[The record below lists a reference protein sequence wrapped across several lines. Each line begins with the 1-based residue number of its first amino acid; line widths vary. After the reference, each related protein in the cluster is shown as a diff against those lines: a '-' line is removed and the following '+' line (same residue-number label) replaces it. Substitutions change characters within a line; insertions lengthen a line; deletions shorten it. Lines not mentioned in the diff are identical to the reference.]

1 MTKKTTKTN
10 SKALIGKLDDLLNQV
25 LQDKVDA
32 EQAIEDSDQKL
43 RDYMFKFT
51 KDMAIKYG
59 EVILKYLYLTGKYD
73 YSDCIQDITL
83 SSGAGAYLFL
93 KVHADEHEVLT
104 TIYSKQKWH
113 NDGDTKLMEV
123 HYSKKFKSITYW
135 ENKGNEEFR
144 EKLAYTVNFI
154 KSGQYEKNLG
164 ANIVKECK
172 EILQKNDAKRNIAAA
187 NNQI

>member
-43 RDYMFKFT
+43 RNYMFKFT

-59 EVILKYLYLTGKYD
+59 DVILKYLYLTGKYD
-73 YSDCIQDITL
+73 YSDCIQNISL
-83 SSGAGAYLFL
+83 ASGAGAYLYL
-93 KVHADEHEVLT
+93 KVHVDEHEVLT
-104 TIYSKQKWH
+104 TIYWH
-113 NDGDTKLMEV
+113 KYEDTKLMEV
-123 HYSKKFKSITYW
+123 HYNKKFQSLSYW
-135 ENKGNEEFR
+135 EDKSNEVFR

-172 EILQKNDAKRNIAAA
+172 EIIQKNDAKRNIAAA

>member
-1 MTKKTTKTN
+1 MTKKTTKNN

-43 RDYMFKFT
+43 RNYMFNFT
-51 KDMAIKYG
+51 RDMAIKYG
-59 EVILKYLYLTGKYD
+59 DVILKYLYLTGKYD
-73 YSDCIQDITL
+73 YSDCIQSISL
-83 SSGAGAYLFL
+83 SSGAGAYLDL
-93 KVHADEHEVLT
+93 KVHVDEHEVLT
-104 TIYSKQKWH
+104 TLYWH
-113 NDGDTKLMEV
+113 KYEDFKLMEV
-123 HYSKKFKSITYW
+123 HYSKKFKSISYW
-135 ENKGNEEFR
+135 ENKGNEVFR

>member
-25 LQDKVDA
+25 LQDKVNA

-43 RDYMFKFT
+43 RNYMFKFV
-51 KDMAIKYG
+51 KDMATKYG
-59 EVILKYLYLTGKYD
+59 DVIQKYLVLTGKYD
-73 YSDCIQDITL
+73 YSDCIQHISL

-93 KVHADEHEVLT
+93 KVHVDERDALA
-104 TIYSKQKWH
+104 TIYWHRYQKC
-113 NDGDTKLMEV
+113 KLMEV
-123 HYSKKFKSITYW
+123 HYNRNTKSLAFW
-135 ENKGNEEFR
+135 EDKGNEVFR

-172 EILQKNDAKRNIAAA
+172 EIIQKNDATRNIAAA